1 MEEEIYYQKCDVK
14 VNLTKMFGEG
24 NEPTPEQFEA
34 MFPKVYY
41 PYVEGTRVN
50 IIKRILLKKP
60 GKLKINKL

>member
-1 MEEEIYYQKCDVK
+1 MDVYYTKGYK
-14 VNLTKMFGEG
+14 VRINLTKMFGEG

-50 IIKRILLKKP
+50 FIKRILLKIT
-60 GKLKINKL
+60 GKLKIKKL